1 MTVLI
6 ALDQGTT
13 STRTVAFD
21 KDLNIIHSEQ
31 KEYPLLYPKDGW
43 VEIEPNELMGSVYAT
58 IDPVIDVCA
67 DIVAMGITNQR
78 ETTVIW
84 DADSGQPIYNA
95 IVWQDRRTAD
105 KCMQLKQAGYEEVIR
120 SKTGLL
126 LDPYFSSTKISW
138 ILDNVDGA
146 RVKAEAGKLRFGTID
161 TYLLW
166 QLSKGDIFKTD
177 VTNASRTN
185 LYNIHSRNWDDE
197 LLEIFNIPASML
209 PEVHSSDSNFGKLVR
224 GNKEIQITGVIGDQ
238 QSALVGQRCFQPGQM
253 KATFGTGCFLM
264 VNTGNESLQSTSGLL
279 NTLGYGLSGEI
290 SYALEGSIFSAG
302 TIIQWLRDNM
312 EFFSN
317 SQESIKFLDAT
328 GKSNDVLFVP
338 GFTGIGAPHWNSEI
352 RAAFYGITRD
362 STKTDMVT
370 AAFKALIYQVMDIKE
385 ALKIDG
391 IEING
396 LSIDGG
402 MAANSSFCQLLADF
416 LGQEV
421 QVPSSLE
428 STAIGAAI
436 TAGLGS
442 NFFSIDDLKS
452 QQSKNSTTYIP
463 RDDIFDPRDLVEWK
477 KFLRVLLGRIQLKR
491 YQLHSTQ

>member
-84 DADSGQPIYNA
+84 DTDSGQPIYNA

-146 RVKAEAGKLRFGTID
+146 RVKAEAGRLRFGTID

-166 QLSKGDIFKTD
+166 QLSKGEIFKTD

-209 PEVHSSDSNFGKLVR
+209 PEVHSSDSNFGKFVR

-370 AAFKALIYQVMDIKE
+370 AAFKALIYQVMDIKD

-391 IEING
+391 VEING

-442 NFFSIDDLKS
+442 NFFSIDDLKA
-452 QQSKNSTTYIP
+452 QQSKNSTAYKP
-463 RDDIFDPRDLVEWK
+463 RDGIFDPRDLVEWK
-477 KFLRVLLGRIQLKR
+477 KFLRVLLDA
-491 YQLHSTQ
+491 YN

>member
-161 TYLLW
+161 TY
-166 QLSKGDIFKTD
+166 
-177 VTNASRTN
+177 
-185 LYNIHSRNWDDE
+185 YC
-197 LLEIFNIPASML
+197 
-209 PEVHSSDSNFGKLVR
+209 
-224 GNKEIQITGVIGDQ
+224 GN
-238 QSALVGQRCFQPGQM
+238 
-253 KATFGTGCFLM
+253 
-264 VNTGNESLQSTSGLL
+264 
-279 NTLGYGLSGEI
+279 
-290 SYALEGSIFSAG
+290 
-302 TIIQWLRDNM
+302 
-312 EFFSN
+312 
-317 SQESIKFLDAT
+317 
-328 GKSNDVLFVP
+328 
-338 GFTGIGAPHWNSEI
+338 
-352 RAAFYGITRD
+352 
-362 STKTDMVT
+362 
-370 AAFKALIYQVMDIKE
+370 
-385 ALKIDG
+385 
-391 IEING
+391 
-396 LSIDGG
+396 
-402 MAANSSFCQLLADF
+402 
-416 LGQEV
+416 
-421 QVPSSLE
+421 
-428 STAIGAAI
+428 
-436 TAGLGS
+436 
-442 NFFSIDDLKS
+442 
-452 QQSKNSTTYIP
+452 
-463 RDDIFDPRDLVEWK
+463 
-477 KFLRVLLGRIQLKR
+477 
-491 YQLHSTQ
+491 

>member
-95 IVWQDRRTAD
+95 IVWQDRRTAN
-105 KCMQLKQAGYEEVIR
+105 KCMQLKQAGYEDVIR

-146 RVKAEAGKLRFGTID
+146 RAKAEAGRLRFGTID

-166 QLSKGDIFKTD
+166 QLSKGEIFKTD

-209 PEVHSSDSNFGKLVR
+209 PEVHSSDSNFGKFVR

-279 NTLGYGLSGEI
+279 NTLGYGISGEI

-370 AAFKALIYQVMDIKE
+370 AAFKALIYQVMDIKD

-391 IEING
+391 VEING

-442 NFFSIDDLKS
+442 NFFSIDDLKA
-452 QQSKNSTTYIP
+452 QQSKNSTTYKP
-463 RDDIFDPRDLVEWK
+463 RDGIFDPRDLVEWK
-477 KFLRVLLGRIQLKR
+477 KFLRVLLDA
-491 YQLHSTQ
+491 YN

>member
-1 MTVLI
+1 MSVLI
-6 ALDQGTT
+6 AIDQGTT

-21 KDLNIIHSEQ
+21 KELNIIHSEQ
-31 KEYPLLYPKDGW
+31 KEYPLIYPNDGW
-43 VEIEPNELMGSVYAT
+43 VEIEPGELMDSVYAT
-58 IDPVIDVCA
+58 IDPIL
-67 DIVAMGITNQR
+67 DICPDISAVGITNQR
-78 ETTVIW
+78 ETTLVW

-95 IVWQDRRTAD
+95 IVWQDRRTA
-105 KCMQLKQAGYEEVIR
+105 KHCMKLKQDGYEEVIR

-138 ILDNVDGA
+138 VLDNIDGA
-146 RVKAEAGKLRFGTID
+146 RDKAEKGKLRFGTVD
-161 TYLLW
+161 TYLMW
-166 QLSKGDIFKTD
+166 QLSNGDVYKTD

-185 LYNIHSRNWDDE
+185 LYNIHIKNWDPE
-197 LLEIFNIPASML
+197 LLKIFNIPASML
-209 PEVHSSDSNFGKLVR
+209 PEVQLSDSNFGTLVR
-224 GNKEIQITGVIGDQ
+224 GDKTLQITGVIGDQ

-264 VNTGNESLQSTSGLL
+264 VNTGVESLQSTSGLL
-279 NTLGYGLSGEI
+279 NTVGYGLSGQV

-312 EFFSN
+312 KFFPDSA
-317 SQESIKFLDAT
+317 ESIKLLSKT
-328 GKSNDVLFVP
+328 GDSNGVLFIP
-338 GFTGIGAPHWNSEI
+338 GFTGIGAPHWNAEI

-362 STKTDMVT
+362 STQIDIVT
-370 AAFKALIYQVMDIKE
+370 AAFKALIYQVLDIKE

-391 IEING
+391 IEIKN

-402 MAANSSFCQLLADF
+402 MAANTSFCQLLADF
-416 LGQEV
+416 LAQEV

-442 NFFSIDDLKS
+442 SFFTIDDLQNEKLN
-452 QQSKNSTTYIP
+452 KATIYKP
-463 RDDIFDPRDLVEWK
+463 REKIFDPEDLTEWR
-477 KFLRVLLGRIQLKR
+477 KFLRVLLDT
-491 YQLHSTQ
+491 YN